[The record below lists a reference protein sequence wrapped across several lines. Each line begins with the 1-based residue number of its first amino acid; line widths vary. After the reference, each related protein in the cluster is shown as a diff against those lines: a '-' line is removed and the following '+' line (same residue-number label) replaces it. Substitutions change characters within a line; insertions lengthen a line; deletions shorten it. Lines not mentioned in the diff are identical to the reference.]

1 MTKNRGRTGVLL
13 KGGLGN
19 QLFQIA
25 AGIYSSNGKSVH
37 LFSRFTLPRE
47 TNGQADSLFFRFPP
61 EVSVNYTESTKFER
75 RVLAINLK
83 LALLQNER
91 IKLDLFR
98 KIVEFASDL
107 IFSLRFKACVKVFSG
122 MGVGFC
128 EINVK
133 PKNILLNGYFQAHQ
147 YPFEIE
153 TYKKMQSI
161 EIINQSQELKDWINL
176 ANVERPVIVHLRL
189 SDYKMEKGIGVLP
202 SKYYEK
208 ALMQIQ
214 EMAQSRKIWVFSDE
228 PAAVD
233 QFIKP
238 PIDYGIRVIGDNGL
252 NPAETLE
259 LMRHGSAYVI
269 ANSTFSW
276 WAAFL
281 SYEKGCPT
289 IMPAPWFQNMPSP
302 EGIKPENWIEIEYLK

>member
-1 MTKNRGRTGVLL
+1 VTKNKGRTGVLL

-25 AGIYSSNGKSVH
+25 AGIYSSKGQTVH

-47 TNGQADSLFFRFPP
+47 TNGRADSLFFKLPP
-61 EVSVNYTESTKFER
+61 EVSEISTESTRFER
-75 RVLAINLK
+75 RVLALNLK

-91 IKLDLFR
+91 IKLVLFR
-98 KIVEFASDL
+98 KMVEIASDL
-107 IFSLRFKACVKVFSG
+107 IFSLRFKSYTKVFSG
-122 MGVGFC
+122 TGVGFC

-133 PKNILLNGYFQAHQ
+133 PKNTLLNGYFQAHQ
-147 YPFEIE
+147 YPCEVE

-161 EIINQSQELKDWINL
+161 QISNQSQHLKDWIDL
-176 ANVERPVIVHLRL
+176 AIVERPVMVHLRL
-189 SDYKMEKGIGVLP
+189 SDYKLEKGIGVLP
-202 SKYYEK
+202 SKYYDK

-214 EMAQSRKIWVFSDE
+214 KTAQSRKIWIFSDE

-233 QFIKP
+233 RFVKP

-302 EGIKPENWIEIEYLK
+302 EGIKPENWIEIEYLE